1 MSNEASSESLID
13 ILDAMADDLEDVGS
27 LLPDPPEAISPDHGR
42 PPSIPPPSARP
53 SRRSSL
59 PPSMRAEAR
68 GSVRPGRTTEPFARI
83 SAAGPTYPDQPPQ
96 IEPVV
101 RVPGTAAQVL
111 ATFKW
116 V

>member
-27 LLPDPPEAISPDHGR
+27 LLPAAPEATSPDEVR
-42 PPSIPPPSARP
+42 PPSIHPPSARP

-59 PPSMRAEAR
+59 PPSMRVDGR

-96 IEPVV
+96 VEQVA
-101 RVPGTAAQVL
+101 RVAGTAAQVL